1 MNEHYVGV
9 TKKFLQF
16 MNLLKIKAAYSII
29 KISIDCGKRQNM
41 RPKNI
46 AISCRKGS

>member
-1 MNEHYVGV
+1 MNENCVGV

-16 MNLLKIKAAYSII
+16 MNLLKIKATYSII
-29 KISIDCGKRQNM
+29 KVSIDCGKRQNM

-46 AISCRKGS
+46 AVFCRKGG

>member
-1 MNEHYVGV
+1 MNENYVGV

-16 MNLLKIKAAYSII
+16 MNLLKIKATYSII
-29 KISIDCGKRQNM
+29 KVNIGCGKRQNM

-46 AISCRKGS
+46 AVSCRKGG